1 MTSPVA
7 PPTMTGAPTAPD
19 RSDRPTF
26 SGRATAWADFQ
37 KETLVP
43 EVQAALNNVF
53 TNATSAYESAQAATT
68 KATEADTSADA
79 ASASAIAAA
88 SAAGAVA
95 WVSGSTY
102 AVGDRRW
109 SLINQ
114 QLYKRTSAGAGA
126 IDPSIDSANWARI
139 WIEPELVTAESLFF
153 ASI

>member
-43 EVQAALNNVF
+43 EIQAAINNAF
-53 TNATSAYESAQAATT
+53 TNATSAHESAQTADT
-68 KATEADTSADA
+68 KATAADASATA
-79 ASASAIAAA
+79 ASASASAAA
-88 SAAGAVA
+88 AAAGAVA
-95 WVSGSTY
+95 WVSGNTY
-102 AVGDRRW
+102 ATGDRRW

-114 QLYKRTSAGAGA
+114 QLYRRTSPGAGA
-126 IDPSIDSANWARI
+126 IDPANDSANWARI
-139 WIEPELVTAESLFF
+139 WIEPEMVTAESFF
-153 ASI
+153 LASF